1 MSARL
6 PPPAGLLI
14 DRARPLRFRFEGR
27 AHRGF
32 AGDSLASALYAN
44 GVRTLSRS
52 FKYHRP
58 RGPLTMAGNDANTL
72 VRVGGDPATLADR
85 VALSEGLEAF
95 AINTWGGLKRDRLR
109 FLDRLGALLPVGFYY
124 KSFFRP
130 RGAWRFWEPLLRH
143 LAGLGAVDMEA
154 TRRLRD
160 SRVNNGQ

>member
-27 AHRGF
+27 EQCGF
-32 AGDSLASALYAN
+32 AGDSLASALIAN

-72 VRVGGDPATLADR
+72 VRVGDDPATLADR
-85 VALSEGLEAF
+85 VAVTAE
-95 AINTWGGLKRDRLR
+95 TDRR
-109 FLDRLGALLPVGFYY
+109 AQLDRPDRWHIDA
-124 KSFFRP
+124 
-130 RGAWRFWEPLLRH
+130 E
-143 LAGLGAVDMEA
+143 E
-154 TRRLRD
+154 RR
-160 SRVNNGQ
+160 